1 MDPFLNTVVRGL
13 ASSFGFLCLF
23 FSSFRNGVGNL
34 TSYNNENK
42 DIQCSVFQGKMI
54 FNRTVH
60 VHVHVHLQFCLLYC
74 YMYIILMYMYM

>member
-42 DIQCSVFQGKMI
+42 DIQCSVFQ
-54 FNRTVH
+54 
-60 VHVHVHLQFCLLYC
+60 
-74 YMYIILMYMYM
+74 